1 MTQQIE
7 SRGVPTRELLR
18 HHGRRPH
25 LTDRELVPRE
35 RVLAPRLERL
45 EESMVLVAAPAGYGK
60 TTFLAQWEDA
70 DERPFAW
77 ISLDGRYNDPVLLL
91 GSIAAAVDEI
101 APLDDAV
108 FAPLLSPRPNLWK
121 VVVPRLCHALRQ
133 CERPFVIVLDDLHN
147 LSNPE
152 AFRPLPELASALRA
166 GGTLAIASREE
177 PEMPLGRLR
186 TQRRLGEV
194 RAPDLTMTAP
204 EAADLLEQAGLELDG
219 AAVERLVE
227 RTEGWPAGLYLA
239 ALALGAEDDLEQ
251 AVENFYGDDRFV
263 ADYVRD
269 SFLDGLPAPEL
280 DFLTRTSLLDRLF
293 GPLCDAILERDGS
306 AETLRRMRRSNML
319 LVPLDRRDHEYRYHP
334 LLQEMLR
341 SELRRRG
348 PKTEA
353 QLHRRASDWYA
364 EHDDVEGAV
373 KHAIEAGDRG
383 RAGDLIWA
391 NTAAYVSR
399 GRDATLR
406 HWLSQFSE
414 REITASPSLCLTA
427 ATTSLSAGDGARVEN
442 WTSAALEGLKDAPPD
457 GDDALALAGRLIRA
471 TGAARD
477 GVAQM
482 GAEVAGIY
490 ELLPGDSPWRSACRL
505 IEGTSQH
512 LLGELEPAQKLLE
525 EGSRRGGAT
534 APHIQTLCLAQLA
547 LIALDN
553 GDQGRADALA
563 EEAIAE
569 VHHFGLTDYPSSS
582 LIFAVAAL
590 SRARTGSTAD
600 ATRDLRKATE
610 LTAELNDLS
619 PWYEAEVRVVAARAL
634 LLLDDLPA
642 ARAHLAQAARF
653 LHRTADATVIRGWI
667 EQAWAEIDTAG
678 SVVGRWPL
686 SPAELRLLHF
696 LPTHLS
702 FREIADDLF
711 VSANTVKTQ
720 ARSIYRKLGVS
731 SRAEAVDCARAA
743 GLLEE
748 SSGPRPP
755 D

>member
-1 MTQQIE
+1 
-7 SRGVPTRELLR
+7 
-18 HHGRRPH
+18 
-25 LTDRELVPRE
+25 
-35 RVLAPRLERL
+35 VLAPRLERL

-77 ISLDGRYNDPVLLL
+77 ITLDERYNDPVLLL
-91 GSIAAAVDEI
+91 GSIAAAIDEI
-101 APLDDAV
+101 TPLDDGV
-108 FAPLLSPRPNLWK
+108 FAPLLSPRPNLGD

-133 CERPFVIVLDDLHN
+133 CEQPFVIVLDDVHN
-147 LSNPE
+147 LDNPE
-152 AFRPLPELASALRA
+152 ALRPLPGLASCLNA
-166 GGTLAIASREE
+166 GSTLAITSREE

-194 RAPDLTMTAP
+194 GARELMMTVP
-204 EAADLLEQAGLELDG
+204 EAADLLEEAGLELDR

-239 ALALGAEDDLEQ
+239 ALALSAEDDVER
-251 AVENFYGDDRFV
+251 AVADFYGDDRFV

-269 SFLDGLPAPEL
+269 AFLDGLSAPDL

-293 GPLCDAILERDGS
+293 GPLCDAVLESGGS
-306 AETLRRMRRSNML
+306 TEMLRRMARSNML
-319 LVPLDRRDHEYRYHP
+319 LVPLDRRDREYRYHA

-341 SELRRRG
+341 SELRRRDPG
-348 PKTEA
+348 AEA

-383 RAGDLIWA
+383 RAADLIWA
-391 NTAAYVSR
+391 NAAGYAGR

-406 HWLSQFSE
+406 LWLSQFSE
-414 REITASPSLCLTA
+414 REITESPSLCLTA
-427 ATTSLSAGDGARVEN
+427 ATTGLSAGDGAQVEH
-442 WTSAALEGLKDAPPD
+442 WTATALESLKDAAPG
-457 GDDALALAGRLIRA
+457 GDEMLALAARVIRA

-482 GAEVAGIY
+482 GADVAGIY
-490 ELLPGDSPWRSACRL
+490 ELLPGDSPWRSVCRL
-505 IEGTSQH
+505 IEGTSHQ
-512 LLGELEPAQKLLE
+512 LAGELERAQTLLE
-525 EGSRRGGAT
+525 EGSRRGEAS

-553 GDQGRADALA
+553 DDQERADALA
-563 EEAIAE
+563 EEAIDQ
-569 VHHFGLTDYPSSS
+569 VRHFGLAEYPSSS

-590 SRARTGSTAD
+590 SRARNGSAAD

-610 LTAELNDLS
+610 LTSELNDLS

-634 LLLDDLPA
+634 LLLDDVPA
-642 ARAHLAQAARF
+642 ARAHLAQAARY
-653 LHRTADATVIRGWI
+653 LHRTPDATVIRGWI
-667 EQAWAEIDTAG
+667 ERAWAEIDTAR

-696 LPTHLS
+696 LPTHLT

-731 SRAEAVDCARAA
+731 SRAEAVACARGA
-743 GLLEE
+743 GLLDEM
-748 SSGPRPP
+748 SAPHPP
-755 D
+755 G